1 MKCINKHDVKVIQKD
16 EREDLKMGKV
26 RQACWDLISGRPNK
40 WED

>member
-1 MKCINKHDVKVIQKD
+1 MKGINKHADKVIQKD

-26 RQACWDLISGRPNK
+26 RLACWDLISGRRNK